1 MRCAI
6 LTLVLVTAGTIFACK
21 PETPEPAPP
30 LPPHDGVTLI
40 QPGVPPYQALRYHL
54 TRGTRTTSRL
64 ICDLDVK
71 NDGHSGPMP
80 ALVVDLDTT
89 VEDILADGSAKL
101 RVTVVRTSIRDRPG
115 SPVSSDMVLAQATA
129 MQGIVFTE
137 TLAPDGQLA
146 DPHVEAASS
155 VPDSAREQLDRLS
168 KSLAQVAMRMPS
180 EPVGIGATWRERR
193 TLPDGGIRA
202 VSETLYTLTS
212 FTGDVMTYTNVG
224 LSTGAPQTIEQDG
237 MKVEV
242 TNTHGHSQAKG
253 SVDLS
258 RYAFDVA
265 STSSFA
271 TAMNVVAPQGTPG
284 AGPSTVEITMAIHV
298 MPAEGPRPPD
308 DPGARSSQPPDAI
321 TAANGQSAGAITA
334 GNGQP
339 PGAIT
344 ADHGQPPT
352 ANAAAN
358 DHPTPAITAGEGQP
372 PAANAAGTTQ
382 PAATAGNAQGSTPT
396 VGRPPQTPPAR
407 EGPPA
412 ASAATI
418 SGITAAANRP
428 APGPSPPPS
437 ASGTTSPPTNG
448 VARHGIITVLRR
460 WKRRGQLIAPHRTR

>member
-6 LTLVLVTAGTIFACK
+6 LTLVLVTAGTLIACNA
-21 PETPEPAPP
+21 ETPAPAPA
-30 LPPHDGVTLI
+30 LPPHDGMTLI
-40 QPGVPPYQALRYHL
+40 HPGAPPYQPLRYHL
-54 TRGTRTTSRL
+54 SRGTRTTSQL
-64 ICDLDVK
+64 VCDLEVK
-71 NDGHSGPMP
+71 NDGQSGPMP

-101 RVTVVRTSIRDRPG
+101 RITVVRTSVRDRPG
-115 SPVSSDMVLAQATA
+115 SPVPSDMVLAQATA

-146 DPHVEAASS
+146 DPHVEAAAS
-155 VPDSAREQLDRLS
+155 VPDSAREQLDRLN
-168 KSLAQVAMRMPS
+168 KSLAQVAMRMPA
-180 EPVGIGATWRERR
+180 EPVGIGAIWRERR

-202 VSETLYTLTS
+202 VSETFYTLTS
-212 FTGDVMTYTNVG
+212 FTGDTMAYTSVG

-242 TNTHGHSQAKG
+242 TNTRGHSQAKG

-308 DPGARSSQPPDAI
+308 DPGAPSSQSPDAI
-321 TAANGQSAGAITA
+321 TAANGHPPGAITA

-339 PGAIT
+339 P
-344 ADHGQPPT
+344 T
-352 ANAAAN
+352 ANAAGN
-358 DHPTPAITAGEGQP
+358 GPPPTE
-372 PAANAAGTTQ
+372 NAAGNTPPT
-382 PAATAGNAQGSTPT
+382 TAGNAQRSAPT
-396 VGRPPQTPPAR
+396 AASPSQPPPAR
-407 EGPPA
+407 PA
-412 ASAATI
+412 ASAATA
-418 SGITAAANRP
+418 SAITAAPNRP
-428 APGPSPPPS
+428 APSAAPAPS
-437 ASGTTSPPTNG
+437 SGTTAPPSTAPPGAPPSPSSGGGNATAN
-448 VARHGIITVLRR
+448 
-460 WKRRGQLIAPHRTR
+460 

>member
-6 LTLVLVTAGTIFACK
+6 LTLALVTAGTIFACK
-21 PETPEPAPP
+21 AGKPEPAPP

-40 QPGVPPYQALRYHL
+40 QPGAPPYQALRYHL

-64 ICDLDVK
+64 VCDLDVK
-71 NDGHSGPMP
+71 NDGQRGPMP

-115 SPVSSDMVLAQATA
+115 SRVSSDMVLAQATA

-146 DPHVEAASS
+146 DPHVEAAAS

-212 FTGDVMTYTNVG
+212 FTGDTMAYTSVG

-242 TNTHGHSQAKG
+242 TNTRGHSQAKG

-271 TAMNVVAPQGTPG
+271 TAMNVVAPEGTPG

-308 DPGARSSQPPDAI
+308 DPGAPSSQPPDAI
-321 TAANGQSAGAITA
+321 TAANGQPPGAIISGTGQPQGAITA
-334 GNGQP
+334 GIGQP
-339 PGAIT
+339 LT
-344 ADHGQPPT
+344 S
-352 ANAAAN
+352 NAAGN
-358 DHPTPAITAGEGQP
+358 GKPPAAVTAGEGQP
-372 PAANAAGTTQ
+372 PAANAAGNTPPPTT
-382 PAATAGNAQGSTPT
+382 TAGNAQGSTPT
-396 VGRPPQTPPAR
+396 VARPPQTPTAR
-407 EGPPA
+407 EEPPS
-412 ASAATI
+412 ASAATA
-418 SGITAAANRP
+418 SGITAAPNRP
-428 APGPSPPPS
+428 APGAAPPPS
-437 ASGTTSPPTNG
+437 ASGTTSPQPTG
-448 VARHGIITVLRR
+448 SPGA
-460 WKRRGQLIAPHRTR
+460 APSPSSGGGNAAGN